1 MLNFTKINAFEQGQ
15 RESFEE
21 LICLLA
27 KRQRPKDA
35 VDFRRIEGK
44 GGDGGV
50 EAFWILNDGSKLGYQ
65 AKYFIQLASSQWK
78 QIDKSVAQALRVH
91 PELTTYIIALPINL
105 TNITNT
111 SKRGQSAWEKWE
123 GKVKEWTA
131 KAKAKGITIKFELW
145 SATDIHDMLSRDE
158 NLDLR
163 RLWFGER
170 VLDAIWFKKHFETA
184 KSVLDDRYSPSEH
197 VPTEIEAMFDVMV
210 RGPSIMSQIRQ
221 CYSELEKHQFSFTDF
236 TDYSLKPSQLEIDN
250 VKQALISLLNTE
262 QIFSPDF
269 NSQWKLNEVTSALE
283 NYTKTLEPLRELVHK
298 IGLILKTSNGNASN
312 GNASNGNAS
321 NGNASN
327 GNASNGNERLKLL
340 RERIDNA
347 NSAIFKLKS
356 LINRNSK
363 KLQAESARWAIITG
377 PAGSGKSHL
386 LAHIAEQRLSVNA
399 PTVLLVGQS
408 FSDTDVWQQIGA
420 MLNIPER
427 TYGEVLGLLSAA
439 AERQNK
445 RALILIDAINEG
457 VGANF
462 WFNRVAALLDHAKDY
477 PNLAFVFSCRKA
489 YLNFALPKSI
499 IQNGSIFTIKGFT
512 TIQEMEAAAKKYLDS
527 KGIAR
532 PNTVWLS
539 PEFQNPLFLK
549 SICDALATKGSVEF
563 PKGLNGISQL
573 MAFYLD
579 SLSIRTG
586 LQNVDFDCLAS
597 TIKRTVCLLAE
608 RMVDTRQDFLELAEA
623 NRIIDKAFAA
633 FPKPVDMTWLNVL
646 IRTSVLRR
654 DPPPVSDNLNPLKS
668 PEDCIR
674 FSFQRFQ
681 DYLMAQAV
689 VDRLEA
695 DKLST
700 TFETGGELLFLFR
713 ENEVQKGFLNQYAG
727 LLEAL
732 STLYPEMFGVEFVD
746 TLPQEVNLWTNNGI
760 LQRAYG
766 ESCKWRCLEAFTVR
780 SLELFNELD
789 ECYVDKLGLLIEIS
803 MTINHPWN
811 ALSLHDWLFNQAM
824 PERDSYWTSWV
835 NNANSEENNQIER
848 LIDWANGITNADSQ
862 HLELAGLVIAW
873 LLTSSHRTTRDQAT
887 KALTSIFLRQSNIFL
902 FIIKKLAK
910 CNDPYLLERIYAAAF
925 GACCIDQSRER
936 LTTYSDMVWLTV
948 FSHGETPVALLTRDY
963 ALGIIELAKARDC
976 LNNNVALR
984 ECLPPYK
991 SALPEF
997 NLTSESIEKLAE
1009 ERGSKAIYFS
1019 ASNEWGDFGKYTIP
1033 SVVNNFLT
1041 TPLKEP
1047 APLSANQA
1055 KKKFLEEVIF
1065 SNAERT
1071 KAFKTYETKLSETT
1085 PRFSKFEKGKNFSLE
1100 EIFSSNTEEI
1110 IAFDTYETKLSE
1122 TTPSLS
1128 KFEKGKNFSD
1138 EKLKKLESET
1148 TAARVNFEKLL
1159 SEAEKLRFI
1168 KDYIDA
1174 DKNYS
1179 QDRMDEQQCRLW
1191 ITKRAYELGWSQ
1203 TSFPKD
1209 EFISHYSRFEHD
1221 QERIGK
1227 KYQWIALDELAA
1239 RLSDNF
1245 WYAERWSDTLPSV
1258 YRYSDQIGLRNIE
1271 PTILPSRSRFVAQ
1284 LDANEN
1290 WMFEPLIQLPVVSE
1304 EELRTWPFAKDPTM
1318 DLVNKLQRVDKDGKK
1333 WRLLYE
1339 SNGERQKY
1347 PEDALN
1353 LVQHSLRYEE
1363 FRLIFCVFVKS
1374 NDVKR
1379 FVADIEK
1386 ERKLDGGYFDPRNY
1400 TNSSFLLEAPWRD
1413 TWKSAKFSE
1422 QLLPFSETAFSI
1434 PVIDYYWES
1443 TDKTLPNGFKV
1454 LMPQKWLAED
1464 LNIHP
1469 SEFSIWSWVDT
1480 DNNELIKVAY
1490 PTQDRSAILI
1500 CEETLKKY
1508 CIKEGVTPIWLLIG
1522 ERNTWPMGDNNQSC
1536 WRRSEGAW
1544 WQINEKWDKI
1554 SWNYDTQR

>member
-1 MLNFTKINAFEQGQ
+1 LGNKLNWNWRSNLLNFTKINAFEQGQ

-65 AKYFIQLASSQWK
+65 AKYFMQLASSQWK

-111 SKRGQSAWEKWE
+111 SRRGQSAWEKWE

-170 VLDAIWFKKHFETA
+170 VLDATWFKRHFETA

-197 VPTEIEAMFDVMV
+197 VPTEIEAMFDVIV

-236 TDYSLKPSQLEIDN
+236 TNYSLKPSQLEIDN

-269 NSQWKLNEVTSALE
+269 SSQWQLNEVTSALE
-283 NYTKTLEPLRELVHK
+283 NYTKALEPLRELVHK
-298 IGLILKTSNGNASN
+298 ISNEQEIDNLYQLRKKILNAYSAISN
-312 GNASNGNAS
+312 
-321 NGNASN
+321 
-327 GNASNGNERLKLL
+327 LKLL
-340 RERIDNA
+340 I
-347 NSAIFKLKS
+347 NSD
-356 LINRNSK
+356 
-363 KLQAESARWAIITG
+363 KLQAESVRYAIIAG

-399 PTVLLVGQS
+399 PTVLLVGQN
-408 FSDTDVWQQIGA
+408 FSDTDVWQQIGT

-532 PNTVWLS
+532 PNTAWLS

-549 SICDALATKGSVEF
+549 STCDALAAKGSVEF

-573 MAFYLD
+573 IAFYLD

-695 DKLST
+695 DKLSA

-732 STLYPEMFGVEFVD
+732 STLYPEKFGVEFVD
-746 TLPQEVNLWTNNGI
+746 TLPQEVNLWTNSGI

-766 ESCKWRCLEAFTVR
+766 ESCKWRCLKAFTVR
-780 SLELFNELD
+780 SLELFNDLD

-848 LIDWANGITNADSQ
+848 LIDWANRITNADSQ
-862 HLELAGLVIAW
+862 HLELAGLAIAW
-873 LLTSSHRTTRDQAT
+873 LLTSSHRATRDQAT

-925 GACCIDQSRER
+925 GACCIDQSKER

-948 FSHGETPVALLTRDY
+948 FSHGEPPVALLTRDY

-976 LNNNVALR
+976 LSKDVDLR
-984 ECLPPYK
+984 KCLPPYK

-1009 ERGSKAIYFS
+1009 ERGAKAIYFS

-1033 SVVNNFLT
+1033 SVVSNFFT

-1055 KKKFLEEVIF
+1055 KKKFSEEVIF

-1071 KAFKTYETKLSETT
+1071 KAFKTYETKLSESLFQPIT
-1085 PRFSKFEKGKNFSLE
+1085 FE
-1100 EIFSSNTEEI
+1100 
-1110 IAFDTYETKLSE
+1110 LSE
-1122 TTPSLS
+1122 TLFRFTML
-1128 KFEKGKNFSD
+1128 EKGKNFSD
-1138 EKLKKLESET
+1138 EELKKLENKA

-1174 DKNYS
+1174 EKNYS
-1179 QDRMDEQQCRLW
+1179 QDRMDVQQCRLW

-1203 TSFPKD
+1203 KLFPED
-1209 EFISHYSRFEHD
+1209 EFIRHYSRFEHD

-1258 YRYSDQIGLRNIE
+1258 YRYSHQNGLRNIE

-1339 SNGERQKY
+1339 FNCERQKY
-1347 PEDALN
+1347 PEDAPN

-1386 ERKLDGGYFDPRNY
+1386 ERKLDSGYFDPRNY

-1413 TWKSAKFSE
+1413 TWKSEKFSE

-1544 WQINEKWDKI
+1544 WQINEEWDNI